1 MGKGVISL
9 GKEKFV
15 IESKEAQSEINFAE
29 EVEHVHFYSRA
40 LGLLLWVRDGPSRPT
55 RNRVPKLVNLA
66 LNYEEENDPEI
77 DMGKFEKGRRASSS
91 PFDAAWDGPAGAG
104 GVRNSSGRQ
113 PSITLWHIVGD
124 ATVLQLDRQAGCLES
139 LPILL

>member
-1 MGKGVISL
+1 MNTITWELGRLGEIEPVKGTSPRL
-9 GKEKFV
+9 
-15 IESKEAQSEINFAE
+15 IEMVTPDVQKAIQDAKGEINFAE
-29 EVEHVHFYSRA
+29 DVEQVNFYSRA

-91 PFDAAWDGPAGAG
+91 PFDAA
-104 GVRNSSGRQ
+104 
-113 PSITLWHIVGD
+113 
-124 ATVLQLDRQAGCLES
+124 
-139 LPILL
+139 